1 MIPKQTELDPK
12 DTLIAIL
19 SPLAQALDDHNLTLD
34 RLCEDLD
41 TVIKTTADE
50 PGHKLKG
57 IDMAIKLNQAY
68 PAEQHDLT
76 VSPGGVADAL
86 MARIAA
92 NVKALP
98 ALPDTRALPAFAPSG
113 PTPPGARPS
122 GDYGNSALSQVS
134 PKLVPVLSTPAKP
147 VLSPDS
153 AGTQYNK
160 GAEGV
165 THGREGA
172 GV

>member
-1 MIPKQTELDPK
+1 MIPEQTELDPQ
-12 DTLIAIL
+12 DTLTAIL
-19 SPLAQALDDHNLTLD
+19 SPLAKALDDHNLTLD
-34 RLCEDLD
+34 RLCKDLD

-76 VSPGGVADAL
+76 LSPGGVADVL

-98 ALPDTRALPAFAPSG
+98 ALPEPDSVP
-113 PTPPGARPS
+113 
-122 GDYGNSALSQVS
+122 SQVS
-134 PKLVPVLSTPAKP
+134 PKLVPALP
-147 VLSPDS
+147 VPSPDS
-153 AGTQYNK
+153 AETRNSK
-160 GAEGV
+160 GRKGSP
-165 THGREGA
+165 HGAEGA

>member
-1 MIPKQTELDPK
+1 MGYRGQILNTQYGERRHMIPEQTELDPQ
-12 DTLIAIL
+12 DTLTAIL
-19 SPLAQALDDHNLTLD
+19 SPLAKALDDHNLTLD
-34 RLCEDLD
+34 RLCKDLD

-86 MARIAA
+86 MVRIAA
-92 NVKALP
+92 NVRALP
-98 ALPDTRALPAFAPSG
+98 ALT
-113 PTPPGARPS
+113 
-122 GDYGNSALSQVS
+122 Q
-134 PKLVPVLSTPAKP
+134 
-147 VLSPDS
+147 LSPDPATPGRFIPRPDPDQASPGS
-153 AGTQYNK
+153 AETRNSK
-160 GAEGV
+160 GRKGSL
-165 THGREGA
+165 HGAEGA

>member
-19 SPLAQALDDHNLTLD
+19 SPLAQALDDNNLTLD
-34 RLCEDLD
+34 RLCKDLD
-41 TVIKTTADE
+41 MVIKTTANE

-86 MARIAA
+86 MARISA
-92 NVKALP
+92 NIKARP
-98 ALPDTRALPAFAPSG
+98 ALS
-113 PTPPGARPS
+113 
-122 GDYGNSALSQVS
+122 
-134 PKLVPVLSTPAKP
+134 
-147 VLSPDS
+147 SPDS
-153 AGTQYNK
+153 AETQYNK
-160 GAEGV
+160 EAEGV
-165 THGREGA
+165 THGAEGA

>member
-1 MIPKQTELDPK
+1 MIPEQTELDPQ
-12 DTLIAIL
+12 DTLTAIL

-34 RLCEDLD
+34 RLCRDLD
-41 TVIKTTADE
+41 RVIKTTADE

-92 NVKALP
+92 NV
-98 ALPDTRALPAFAPSG
+98 
-113 PTPPGARPS
+113 
-122 GDYGNSALSQVS
+122 SQVS
-134 PKLVPVLSTPAKP
+134 PRLVPALPTPAP
-147 VLSPDS
+147 ALASPDS
-153 AGTQYNK
+153 DQPRNSK
-160 GAEGV
+160 GRRGSPHRA
-165 THGREGA
+165 EGA

>member
-1 MIPKQTELDPK
+1 MIPEQTELDPQ
-12 DTLIAIL
+12 DTLTAIL
-19 SPLAQALDDHNLTLD
+19 SPLAKALDDHNLTLD
-34 RLCEDLD
+34 RLCRDLD

-98 ALPDTRALPAFAPSG
+98 SPVPALTQLSPDPDQAEP
-113 PTPPGARPS
+113 RP
-122 GDYGNSALSQVS
+122 
-134 PKLVPVLSTPAKP
+134 
-147 VLSPDS
+147 SPDS
-153 AGTQYNK
+153 AETRNSK
-160 GAEGV
+160 GRKGSP
-165 THGREGA
+165 HGADGA

>member
-1 MIPKQTELDPK
+1 MIPEQTELDPQ
-12 DTLIAIL
+12 DTLTAIL
-19 SPLAQALDDHNLTLD
+19 SPLAKALDDHNLTLD
-34 RLCEDLD
+34 RLCRDLD

-76 VSPGGVADAL
+76 LSPGGVADAL

-92 NVKALP
+92 NVKAMP
-98 ALPDTRALPAFAPSG
+98 ALPEPD
-113 PTPPGARPS
+113 
-122 GDYGNSALSQVS
+122 SAQSQVS
-134 PKLVPVLSTPAKP
+134 PRLVPALPSPNPA
-147 VLSPDS
+147 LASLDS
-153 AGTQYNK
+153 AETRNSK
-160 GAEGV
+160 GRKGSP
-165 THGREGA
+165 HGAEGA

>member
-1 MIPKQTELDPK
+1 MIPEQTELDPQ
-12 DTLIAIL
+12 DTLTAIL

-34 RLCEDLD
+34 RLCGDLD
-41 TVIKTTADE
+41 TVIKGKKTGA
-50 PGHKLKG
+50 GHKLTG

-76 VSPGGVADAL
+76 LSPGGVADAL

-98 ALPDTRALPAFAPSG
+98 SPVPALTQLSPDPDQAEP
-113 PTPPGARPS
+113 RP
-122 GDYGNSALSQVS
+122 
-134 PKLVPVLSTPAKP
+134 
-147 VLSPDS
+147 SPDS
-153 AGTQYNK
+153 AETRNSK
-160 GAEGV
+160 GRKGSP
-165 THGREGA
+165 HGADGA

>member
-1 MIPKQTELDPK
+1 MIPAQTELNPQ

-34 RLCEDLD
+34 RLCNDLD
-41 TVIKTTADE
+41 DVIKTTTEE

-76 VSPGGVADAL
+76 VTQNRVTDVL
-86 MARIAA
+86 MARITA
-92 NVKALP
+92 NIKAVP
-98 ALPDTRALPAFAPSG
+98 CRIK
-113 PTPPGARPS
+113 PGQPCLA
-122 GDYGNSALSQVS
+122 SAQSQAD
-134 PKLVPVLSTPAKP
+134 P
-147 VLSPDS
+147 
-153 AGTQYNK
+153 AGTSNSKSGK
-160 GAEGV
+160 GVPRG
-165 THGREGA
+165 GEGA

>member
-1 MIPKQTELDPK
+1 MIPEQTELDPQ
-12 DTLIAIL
+12 DTLTAIL
-19 SPLAQALDDHNLTLD
+19 SPLAKALDDHNLTLD
-34 RLCEDLD
+34 RLCRDLD

-92 NVKALP
+92 NVNALPTP
-98 ALPDTRALPAFAPSG
+98 ALPSLDPDPAQPGPGSALPS
-113 PTPPGARPS
+113 
-122 GDYGNSALSQVS
+122 L
-134 PKLVPVLSTPAKP
+134 
-147 VLSPDS
+147 DS
-153 AGTQYNK
+153 AETRNSK
-160 GAEGV
+160 GRKGSP
-165 THGREGA
+165 HGAEGA

>member
-1 MIPKQTELDPK
+1 MIPEQTELDPQ
-12 DTLIAIL
+12 DTLTAIL
-19 SPLAQALDDHNLTLD
+19 SPLAKALDDHNLTLD
-34 RLCEDLD
+34 RLCKDLD

-76 VSPGGVADAL
+76 LSPGGVADAL

-92 NVKALP
+92 NVKAMPSPAPL
-98 ALPDTRALPAFAPSG
+98 ALPSPVPSPAMPV
-113 PTPPGARPS
+113 AR
-122 GDYGNSALSQVS
+122 
-134 PKLVPVLSTPAKP
+134 
-147 VLSPDS
+147 PDS
-153 AGTQYNK
+153 AETQYNK
-160 GAEGV
+160 EEERV
-165 THGREGA
+165 THGAEGA